1 MFSGTFTTTN
11 CCFCRRRLYSKV
23 SSRNRSR
30 DVLCTIIGWNM
41 VSDKLREMC
50 CTIIGWNMISGKFE
64 RKKGF
69 LWKMHLPLIKC
80 SPQIVILVK
89 VVWRDTDFKNPSCSD
104 DLWAEGFMREEK
116 KYWECTSKVHPF
128 VYFRPNGDWFWKNG
142 DWFWNTFQTAK
153 FTSKGFCVKQSAS
166 RQSAS
171 FHVIYFLDQTAID
184 SKTLSRQIYEKR
196 KKDFCV
202 LSIKVHLLPELDG
215 FCHFFPFTFAHF
227 VREC

>member
-1 MFSGTFTTTN
+1 
-11 CCFCRRRLYSKV
+11 
-23 SSRNRSR
+23 
-30 DVLCTIIGWNM
+30 M

-104 DLWAEGFMREEK
+104 DLGGEGFMREEK
-116 KYWECTSKVHPF
+116 KYRECTSKVHPF

-153 FTSKGFCVKQSAS
+153 FTSKSFCVKQSAS

-171 FHVIYFLDQTAID
+171 FQVIYFWTKLRLILKHFPD
-184 SKTLSRQIYEKR
+184 KFMR
-196 KKDFCV
+196 KGK
-202 LSIKVHLLPELDG
+202 KV
-215 FCHFFPFTFAHF
+215 F
-227 VREC
+227 VF